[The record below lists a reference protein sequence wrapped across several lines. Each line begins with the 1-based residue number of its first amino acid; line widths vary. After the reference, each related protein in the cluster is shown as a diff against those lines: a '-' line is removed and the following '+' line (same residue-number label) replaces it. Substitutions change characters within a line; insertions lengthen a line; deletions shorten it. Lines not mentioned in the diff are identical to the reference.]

1 VSQKCQ
7 QKLTRLLQ
15 IVKLREGWHETFQ
28 ALKRMHKW
36 IVETERILAAE
47 WGEPNEIL
55 SSAQVAQRFDRWVS
69 DLEQLAQGETLNA
82 DEQRCLEHFLSVTK
96 SQRPRL
102 LYCYDVKGLPRTNN
116 AMEGYIRSL
125 KTRYRRVSGRK
136 NWNSYL
142 LRYGRSAAYYDA
154 MAQGQMSDQQ
164 VEQRLGHIPREHWR
178 QARAEA
184 RQKQSVQV
192 KMFRFKHHRERFLKR
207 LEARWVQALAGT

>member
-7 QKLTRLLQ
+7 QKLTRLLS
-15 IVKLREGWHETFQ
+15 IVRLREGWCDTFQ
-28 ALKRMHKW
+28 ALGRMHKW

-47 WGEPNEIL
+47 WGEPKEVL
-55 SSAQVAQRFDRWVS
+55 TTEQVAQRFDRWSS
-69 DLEQLAQGETLNA
+69 DLKHLAQSGTLNA
-82 DEQRCLEHFLSVTK
+82 DEQRCLEHFLNVTQ
-96 SQRPRL
+96 SQRPQL
-102 LYCYDVKGLPRTNN
+102 LHCYDVKGLPRTNN

-164 VEQRLGHIPREHWR
+164 VEQQLGRVRREHWR
-178 QARAEA
+178 QARTEA
-184 RQKQSVQV
+184 RQKQSVQL
-192 KMFRFKHHRERFLKR
+192 KMFRFKHHRDQYLKR
-207 LEARWVQALAGT
+207 LETRWVRALAGT